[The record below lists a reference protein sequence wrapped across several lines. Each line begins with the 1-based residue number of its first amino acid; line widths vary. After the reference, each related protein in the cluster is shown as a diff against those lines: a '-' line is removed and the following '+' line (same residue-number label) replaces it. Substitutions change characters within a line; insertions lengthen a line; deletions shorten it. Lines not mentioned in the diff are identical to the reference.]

1 MKFHSFVAGVAFA
14 ALTASAHA
22 AVIER
27 TFDVTASDFN
37 TLITGSPTPAPTD
50 PVDLNFTLVFDPS
63 VSVTS
68 ASTSGLTINSFN
80 LPNPPYWLAYTY
92 DSVNNYL
99 IIATY
104 PGVDSCANGTSS
116 YCFTLY
122 DSAGAAPFVY
132 GAEQTTPSGGL
143 WASNTVSVTASPI
156 GGVPEPSTWAL
167 MLIGFGGLG
176 WLALRKE
183 TSAWSVRRARR
194 IAALP

>member
-80 LPNPPYWLAYTY
+80 LPNPPYSLAYTY

-104 PGVDSCANGTSS
+104 PGRRFLRQWD
-116 YCFTLY
+116 
-122 DSAGAAPFVY
+122 
-132 GAEQTTPSGGL
+132 GL
-143 WASNTVSVTASPI
+143 VLLHP
-156 GGVPEPSTWAL
+156 L
-167 MLIGFGGLG
+167 
-176 WLALRKE
+176 
-183 TSAWSVRRARR
+183 
-194 IAALP
+194 